1 MFVFMSVYMQYFVSC
16 NFDFCLTPEIDIN
29 LFILEDASKLLIP
42 HIVYQFVGF
51 VIYHSS
57 ALRNSFID
65 LAARSARDLLLHVV
79 YLRCRRIVHL
89 SRIIILQVF
98 ARTCS

>member
-1 MFVFMSVYMQYFVSC
+1 MGG
-16 NFDFCLTPEIDIN
+16 D
-29 LFILEDASKLLIP
+29 LFILEDTSKLLIP
-42 HIVYQFVGF
+42 HIIYQFVGF

-57 ALRNSFID
+57 ALRNSSID
-65 LAARSARDLLLHVV
+65 LAACSARELLLHVV

-98 ARTCS
+98 GRTCS